1 MANVE
6 ITAGA
11 GVASPLMGLIV
22 NPIAGMGGSVGLK
35 GTDGAA
41 ILQAALQR
49 GARPLA
55 GSKAAKALRRAV
67 MACPALH
74 VLTVRGG
81 MGEDAVRSAGLP
93 PALLPFPGG
102 AASSSADTRAAAAA
116 MLDHGI
122 ELLLFVGGDGTA
134 RDILAAVGDRVPL
147 LGVPAGVKMHSAVF
161 GTSPGNA
168 GLLAAL
174 HLRGDPGVSLRDA
187 EIMDLDESAMR
198 QDRISARLFGYAK
211 SPHARRLAQNAKAGA
226 GPSEDATLD
235 AVARQIA
242 AGMQPDRLYILGPGT
257 TTRRVSHALGLPS
270 TLLGVDAVLNGALV
284 GQDLDEQTLLRLMAR
299 RASHLIVG
307 VLGGQGSVFGRGNQ
321 QISAE
326 VIRQVGRDRITIIAS
341 TEKLIA
347 LGNAPLRVDTGDDE
361 VDALLTGHIR
371 VEIGPGR
378 STRLRLTA

>member
-11 GVASPLMGLIV
+11 GVACPLMGLIV

-41 ILQAALQR
+41 ILQAALLR

-67 MACPALH
+67 MACPALR

-81 MGEDAVRSAGLP
+81 MGEDAVRSAGLA
-93 PALLPFPGG
+93 PALLPFPGD

-134 RDILAAVGDRVPL
+134 RDILTAVGDRVPL

-174 HLRGDPGVSLRDA
+174 HLGGDPGVSLRDA
-187 EIMDLDESAMR
+187 EIMDLDEAAMR
-198 QDRISARLFGYAK
+198 QDRVSARLFGYAK

-226 GPSEDATLD
+226 GPGEDATLD
-235 AVARQIA
+235 AIARQIA

-326 VIRQVGRDRITIIAS
+326 VIRQVGRDRITVIAS

>member
-1 MANVE
+1 
-6 ITAGA
+6 
-11 GVASPLMGLIV
+11 
-22 NPIAGMGGSVGLK
+22 
-35 GTDGAA
+35 
-41 ILQAALQR
+41 
-49 GARPLA
+49 
-55 GSKAAKALRRAV
+55 

-187 EIMDLDESAMR
+187 EIMDLDEAAMR

>member
-11 GVASPLMGLIV
+11 GVAPPLMGLIV

-41 ILQAALQR
+41 ILQEALHR

-55 GSKAAKALRRAV
+55 GLKAAKALCRVA
-67 MACPALH
+67 MACPALC
-74 VLTVRGG
+74 VLTVPGG
-81 MGEDAVRSAGLP
+81 MGEEAVRSAGLAP
-93 PALLPFPGG
+93 VLLPFPSC
-102 AASSSADTRAAAAA
+102 AASSRADTQAAAAA
-116 MLDHGI
+116 MLDQGI
-122 ELLLFVGGDGTA
+122 KLLLFVGGDGTA
-134 RDILAAVGDRVPL
+134 RDIFEAVGDRVPL

-174 HLRGDPGVSLRDA
+174 HLRGDPGASLRDA
-187 EIMDLDESAMR
+187 EIMDLDEAAMR
-198 QDRISARLFGYAK
+198 EDRVSARLFGYAK
-211 SPHARRLAQNAKAGA
+211 SPHARRLVQNAKAGA

-235 AVARQIA
+235 AIARQIA

-257 TTRRVSHALGLPS
+257 TTRRVSNALGLPS

-326 VIRQVGRDRITIIAS
+326 VIRQVGRDRITVIAS
-341 TEKLIA
+341 IEKLIA

>member
-1 MANVE
+1 MV
-6 ITAGA
+6 
-11 GVASPLMGLIV
+11 
-22 NPIAGMGGSVGLK
+22 
-35 GTDGAA
+35 
-41 ILQAALQR
+41 
-49 GARPLA
+49 
-55 GSKAAKALRRAV
+55 
-67 MACPALH
+67 
-74 VLTVRGG
+74 
-81 MGEDAVRSAGLP
+81 
-93 PALLPFPGG
+93 
-102 AASSSADTRAAAAA
+102 
-116 MLDHGI
+116 
-122 ELLLFVGGDGTA
+122 
-134 RDILAAVGDRVPL
+134 
-147 LGVPAGVKMHSAVF
+147 
-161 GTSPGNA
+161 
-168 GLLAAL
+168 
-174 HLRGDPGVSLRDA
+174 
-187 EIMDLDESAMR
+187 
-198 QDRISARLFGYAK
+198 SARLFGYAK
-211 SPHARRLAQNAKAGA
+211 SPHVRRLAQNAKAGA
-226 GPSEDATLD
+226 GPGEDATLD

-347 LGNAPLRVDTGDDE
+347 LGNAPLRLDTGDDE

>member
-1 MANVE
+1 
-6 ITAGA
+6 
-11 GVASPLMGLIV
+11 MGLIV

-41 ILQAALQR
+41 ILQAALHR

-67 MACPALH
+67 MACPALR

-81 MGEDAVRSAGLP
+81 MGEDAARSAGLA

-187 EIMDLDESAMR
+187 EIMDLDEAAMR
-198 QDRISARLFGYAK
+198 QDRVSARLFGYAK
-211 SPHARRLAQNAKAGA
+211 SPHVRRLAQNAKAGA
-226 GPSEDATLD
+226 GPGEDATLD

-347 LGNAPLRVDTGDDE
+347 LGNAPLRLDTGDDE